1 MLNDLWTTAQ
11 NVLVLFI
18 LIAVGV
24 ATEKAHILND
34 NAVKCCAN
42 LVLYLATPCVIIKAC
57 ARPFNRDMLV
67 GFLIMAAAAIGIHLI
82 LIAVAHLCF
91 RDPDEGR
98 RRVLRFS
105 TVFSNAGYMGLPLQQ
120 AILGDEG
127 VFYCTAY
134 IIVFNIIM
142 WTYGVVDISGNK
154 NELSVKRLLV
164 NPGVIAVTV
173 GLLIFLLQIP
183 LPSMVIDAVG
193 HVASLNTPVPMI
205 LVGYYLAQADIPAA
219 LRDGRSYL
227 CLALRLVVM
236 PLAFLGILLLCGV
249 HGSVLTSIMICA
261 AAPVAIACTMFATR
275 YDCNPLLSVNLVS
288 ASTIFSVVTMPVI
301 IALTNF
307 LGA

>member
-1 MLNDLWTTAQ
+1 
-11 NVLVLFI
+11 
-18 LIAVGV
+18 
-24 ATEKAHILND
+24 
-34 NAVKCCAN
+34 
-42 LVLYLATPCVIIKAC
+42 
-57 ARPFNRDMLV
+57 MLV
-67 GFLIMAAAAIGIHLI
+67 GFLIMAAAAVGIHLI

-142 WTYGVVDISGNK
+142 WTYGVVNISGNK
-154 NELSVKRLLV
+154 KELSVKRLLV

-183 LPSMVIDAVG
+183 VPSMVVDAVG

-261 AAPVAIACTMFATR
+261 AAPVAIACAMFATR

-301 IALTNF
+301 LALTNYV
-307 LGA
+307 GSIA